1 MTVSDVQAS
10 ILNLITSSYNLYQTK
25 AKAGALDHAKT
36 LLGIQQT
43 ARDTRTLE
51 VKLPLQSGI
60 PHVLHTFVV
69 TEALK
74 CEEPEKILYIT
85 TTDKQADFL
94 EFSKVH
100 DLKNSI
106 LLTDARELAAGFP
119 DNDLFYHTKLV
130 VVNEA
135 SSLVN
140 VIALEKL
147 YKRNHPS
154 CFYILVG

>member
-1 MTVSDVQAS
+1 MTMTDVQAS
-10 ILNLITSSYNLYQTK
+10 ILNLITTSYNQYETK
-25 AKAGALDHAKT
+25 AKAIALAHTKT
-36 LLGIQQT
+36 LLCIQQS

-51 VKLPLQSGI
+51 VKLPLQCGI

-69 TEALK
+69 AEASK
-74 CEEPEKILYIT
+74 CKESEKILYIT

-94 EFSKVH
+94 EFSKGH

-106 LLTDARELAAGFP
+106 LLTDARELAASFP